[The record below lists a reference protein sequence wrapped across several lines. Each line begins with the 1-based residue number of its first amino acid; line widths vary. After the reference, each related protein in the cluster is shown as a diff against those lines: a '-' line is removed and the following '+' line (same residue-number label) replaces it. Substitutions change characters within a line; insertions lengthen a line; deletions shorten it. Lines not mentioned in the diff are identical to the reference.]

1 MIEIEDLRHGVL
13 DIPSLGIPPGLTAVS
28 GRNGA
33 GKTTL
38 LKICSGL
45 LLPDS
50 GSVKIDGVE
59 PRMQNAG
66 YVSEFPDRHLLFGI
80 VYDEI
85 ASTLRF
91 ARLAADEID
100 RRVRQTAEEA
110 GILHL
115 LDRECRTLSG
125 GEKMLVGITAAIIDD
140 PVLLVLDEP
149 DSHLDPVTAEEFLA
163 FVSSRKI
170 PYVLWSSHSRTLLS
184 NAEAEVRL

>member
-1 MIEIEDLRHGVL
+1 MIEITDLRHGVL
-13 DIPSLGIPPGLTAVS
+13 DIPSLVIPQGLTAVF

-45 LLPDS
+45 LLPDR
-50 GSVKIDGVE
+50 GSVKIDGLA
-59 PRMQNAG
+59 PRLQNAG

-85 ASTLRF
+85 ASSLRF
-91 ARLAADEID
+91 ARLPADEINRKVQKIAD
-100 RRVRQTAEEA
+100 EA
-110 GILHL
+110 GISHL

-125 GEKMLVGITAAIIDD
+125 GEKMLVGITAAIADD

-149 DSHLDPVTAEEFLA
+149 DSHLDPLTAEEILS
-163 FVSSRKI
+163 FVCSKKI
-170 PYVLWSSHSRTLLS
+170 PYVLWSSHSRTLLFG
-184 NAEAEVRL
+184 AETEVRL